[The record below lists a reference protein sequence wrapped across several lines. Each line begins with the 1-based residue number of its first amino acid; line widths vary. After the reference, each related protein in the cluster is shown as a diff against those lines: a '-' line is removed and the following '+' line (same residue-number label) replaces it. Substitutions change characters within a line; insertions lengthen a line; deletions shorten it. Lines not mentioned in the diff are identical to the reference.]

1 MKDYDP
7 KAFAPYKRFVSN
19 LEAVDEFEE
28 LSGISFGLTQHLL
41 FRFPKE
47 DVKSFKPPLPEREEL
62 SFCIADQEVDS
73 VELSCEWI
81 TLPECAKRS
90 GTELPLVQ
98 EQASSGNLGPVQ
110 NHPKT
115 SEKVVV
121 WPPEK
126 RSLPPEKLPE
136 PGKKTFSVK
145 LSVKASAPLGV
156 DVDDMTQF
164 ERTQKT
170 FLRLAHSMGKPEQV
184 ADKAQEIL
192 YRSCFLLRWTVFE
205 VFLRSSVHALFRM
218 HPQVLATGNRAKKAS
233 VSFADVVD
241 LSREFTS
248 LDSLQQALV
257 EREIEHSEAEGQ
269 SVHGLISLLKG
280 SFRFDTDPY
289 KAWYVIRGERHE
301 TDYNTLLE
309 VKEVRNALVHD
320 GGQVDGDF
328 MQRFPNVPY
337 RDKEVIVDDTYHL
350 KTHLVLRS
358 IAYRIAD
365 TVVRG
370 KYTIGG
376 SREAKT
382 ANKAMDSD
390 KK

>member
-1 MKDYDP
+1 MNDQDP
-7 KAFAPYKRFVSN
+7 QSFAPYKRFISN
-19 LEAVDEFEE
+19 LKAIDEFEE
-28 LSGISFGLTQHLL
+28 LVDISLGLTQQLL

-47 DVKSFKPPLPEREEL
+47 HVKSFKPPLPEREEL
-62 SFCIADQEVDS
+62 SFCMADQEVHS

-81 TLPECAKRS
+81 TLPEYAERT
-90 GTELPLVQ
+90 GTELPSVE
-98 EQASSGNLGPVQ
+98 EQAFVGNLGPVQ

-115 SEKVVV
+115 SEQIVI

-126 RSLPPEKLPE
+126 RSLPPERLPK

-145 LSVKASAPLGV
+145 LSVKARAPLSV

-170 FLRLAHSMGKPEQV
+170 FLRLAHSIGKPEEV
-184 ADKAQEIL
+184 ADKAQGIL
-192 YRSCFLLRWTVFE
+192 YRSCFLLTWTVFE

-218 HPQVLATGNRAKKAS
+218 HPPILAIGNRAKKAS
-233 VSFADVVD
+233 VSYADVVD
-241 LSREFTS
+241 LSQEFTS

-269 SVHGLISLLKG
+269 SVHGLINLLKT
-280 SFRFDTDPY
+280 SFRFETDPY
-289 KAWYVIRGERHE
+289 KAWYVVRGERHE

-320 GGQVDGDF
+320 GGQVDNDF
-328 MQRFPNVPY
+328 MQRFPNVPC
-337 RDKEVIVDDTYHL
+337 RDQTVIIDETYHL
-350 KTHLVLRS
+350 KAHLVLRS

-365 TVVRG
+365 AVVCG
-370 KYTIGG
+370 KYRTGESKETG
-376 SREAKT
+376 T
-382 ANKAMDSD
+382 ANKAMASD
-390 KK
+390 EE